1 MGILA
6 NQSESSMSL
15 PASLL
20 IASRPSPA
28 GIRADQQA
36 AFRAYVDRH
45 YRGFLL
51 AINLIAMLAYDLY
64 VFADALLIP
73 DMALASLLLRGGLSL
88 LGLLN
93 IYLVF
98 RHSRN
103 VLLMDML
110 MPIHDIISAIAWF
123 ELLKRSESPD
133 VATFLF
139 ASVVFVL
146 LANLGVRYSFRA
158 ILSCSLVISAI
169 TLGYV
174 WQLCGGDHKAMLIF
188 TLVFLP
194 VALFSLLISW
204 TNIQSVKRAFLAD
217 LEERRHRGELAT
229 LTLQLQELALT
240 DPLTLVGNRRA
251 FDQALEQRWQQLLQG
266 ERPFALLLIDIDY
279 FKPYN
284 DHYGHQAGDAC
295 LRQVAEFMLAA
306 LRSGQARL
314 FRYGGEEFAILL
326 DGCRRSELLQIAER
340 LRLQVEGLN
349 LEHCNRTDQL
359 QRITI
364 SIGAT
369 LASPAHDDAE
379 QLLRCCDELLYRAKQ
394 EGRNRVCMAP
404 DDIS

>member
-1 MGILA
+1 MSILA
-6 NQSESSMSL
+6 YQSECSMSL

-20 IASRPSPA
+20 IATRPSPA
-28 GIRADQQA
+28 GIHADQQP

-51 AINLIAMLAYDLY
+51 TINLIAMLAYDLY
-64 VFADALLIP
+64 VLADVLLIP
-73 DMALASLLLRGGLSL
+73 DMAMESLLLRGGLSL
-88 LGLLN
+88 VGLLN

-123 ELLKRSESPD
+123 ELLRRSESPD
-133 VATFLF
+133 VDTFLF
-139 ASVVFVL
+139 ASVAFVL
-146 LANLGVRYSFRA
+146 LANLGARYSFRG
-158 ILSCSLVISAI
+158 ILTCTLVISAI

-174 WQLCGGDHKAMLIF
+174 WEIYDGDSKAMLIF
-188 TLVFLP
+188 ALVFLP
-194 VALFSLLISW
+194 IALFSLLISW

-229 LTLQLQELALT
+229 LTLKLQELALT

-266 ERPFALLLIDIDY
+266 QRPFALLLIDIDY

-306 LRSGQARL
+306 LRTGQARL

-349 LEHCNRTDQL
+349 LEHHSRTDHL

-369 LASPAHDDAE
+369 LASLAHGDAE
-379 QLLRCCDELLYRAKQ
+379 QLLRCCDELLYKAKQ
-394 EGRNRVCMAP
+394 EGRNRVCMEP
-404 DDIS
+404 DEIS